1 MRRVLRTY
9 DIVMLQRLRSVLEQR
24 GIPVHVSDEF
34 TFAVPGLPGAEQP
47 RGLWVLP
54 EDWDAAIRALR
65 HDIPPDELPTLEA
78 GPPAAVPA
86 G

>member
-1 MRRVLRTY
+1 MRLVLRSY
-9 DIVMLQRLRSVLEQR
+9 DIVMLQRARSVLEQR
-24 GIPVHVSDEF
+24 GIVVHVSDEF

-54 EDWDAAIRALR
+54 EDRGAAIRALR
-65 HDIPPDELPTLEA
+65 HDIPPDELPWLEDGAPEA
-78 GPPAAVPA
+78 GQA

>member
-1 MRRVLRTY
+1 MRLVLRTY

-24 GIPVHVSDEF
+24 GIAVHVSDEF

-47 RGLWVLP
+47 RGLWVMP

-65 HDIPPDELPTLEA
+65 HEIPPDELPALEL
-78 GPPAAVPA
+78 G
-86 G
+86 